1 MRINPNHTAVNAEAA
16 LADPGSVFYTYQKL
30 IALRKTCPVFVEG
43 DFTLLCPEDEQVFA
57 YVRRG
62 GGQALLTAVNL
73 SGRPAAFPLP
83 EEFSGA
89 ELLLATQGSP
99 APGAL
104 RPWEALLYCKEE

>member
-62 GGQALLTAVNL
+62 GGQSLLAAVNL